1 MHEDPTL
8 AFALPLWKLSL
19 PSTALP
25 RQPVGAH
32 GTHIEI
38 LRPAQQPASDH
49 QCGNSEPDHHHAKQH
64 HSGFSCRATGPRAYL
79 IPLIVLYP
87 RMATRTA
94 NEFRFRRSAIHNP
107 FGPYEFN
114 LPTTGALSRIHGCLL
129 ITLCCCCR
137 LRATDRTDRNSGDA
151 QAKPLQ
157 LGPGILPSAPESL
170 PIPSARLQVD
180 RSTLVRVP
188 ALAVSTRPSRRQI
201 ANFMP
206 NVDGIHALS
215 LAPGGCDCPVNI
227 SNKSEA
233 RL

>member
-8 AFALPLWKLSL
+8 GFALPLWKLSL
-19 PSTALP
+19 SSTALP

-32 GTHIEI
+32 GTHIETS
-38 LRPAQQPASDH
+38 RPAQQPASDH

-64 HSGFSCRATGPRAYL
+64 DSGFPCRATGPRAYL

-129 ITLCCCCR
+129 IKLCCCCR
-137 LRATDRTDRNSGDA
+137 LRATDRTGRN
-151 QAKPLQ
+151 
-157 LGPGILPSAPESL
+157 SL

-188 ALAVSTRPSRRQI
+188 ALAVSTHPSRRQI

-215 LAPGGCDCPVNI
+215 LAPGVAI
-227 SNKSEA
+227 A
-233 RL
+233 L